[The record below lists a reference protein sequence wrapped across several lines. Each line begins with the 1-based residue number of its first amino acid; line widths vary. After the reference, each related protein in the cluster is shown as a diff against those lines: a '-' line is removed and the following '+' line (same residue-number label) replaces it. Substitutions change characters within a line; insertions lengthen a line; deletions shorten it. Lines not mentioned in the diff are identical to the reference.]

1 MAICLRVNNVVQR
14 RRARQVRIER
24 KGEGRVG
31 GEHGLA
37 SLPSC
42 GQAI

>member
-1 MAICLRVNNVVQR
+1 MVICLRVNNVVER
-14 RRARQVRIER
+14 RRARRVRVER
-24 KGEGRVG
+24 EGKGRVG

-37 SLPSC
+37 SPPSC